1 MHTNSLSE
9 KQETEQLYWRTYM
22 FEEIAS
28 QLHETAKEKGFWP
41 TRVDD
46 IFIAKQCMMI
56 VSEVTEVME
65 AVRKDKGSQ
74 EIVEE
79 LADILIRTLDLW
91 RGMYDNGYV
100 EHSLD
105 DAMER
110 KSNYNKTR
118 PERHGVRF

>member
-1 MHTNSLSE
+1 ML
-9 KQETEQLYWRTYM
+9 
-22 FEEIAS
+22 EELATD
-28 QLHETAKEKGFWP
+28 LHNTAIDKGFWSYAI
-41 TRVDD
+41 DD

-79 LADILIRTLDLW
+79 LSDVIIRTLDLW
-91 RGMYDNGYV
+91 KGMYDHGYV

-110 KSNYNKTR
+110 KSSYNKTR